1 MATYVVLFNWTQ
13 QGIQGYKDS
22 PSRVDAAMEL
32 FEGLDVEIKDIWWTT
47 GAYDLVSV
55 FEAPDGAAV
64 MAAMLRLNALGNVRS
79 TTMRAFD
86 RSEFEA
92 IAARAAG

>member
-1 MATYVVLFNWTQ
+1 MATYVVLFNWTD
-13 QGIQGYKDS
+13 QGIKTYKDS
-22 PSRVDAAMEL
+22 PSRVDAAQEL
-32 FEGLDVEIKDIWWTT
+32 FAGLDVEIKEIWWTT

-55 FEAPDGAAV
+55 FEAPRGEDV

-92 IAARAAG
+92 IAGRAAG

>member
-32 FEGLDVEIKDIWWTT
+32 FDGLDVEIKDIWWTL
-47 GAYDLVSV
+47 GEYDLVSV

-64 MAAMLRLNALGNVRS
+64 MAAMLRLSALGNVR
-79 TTMRAFD
+79 TKTLRAFPRD
-86 RSEFEA
+86 EFEA
-92 IAARAAG
+92 IAGRAAG